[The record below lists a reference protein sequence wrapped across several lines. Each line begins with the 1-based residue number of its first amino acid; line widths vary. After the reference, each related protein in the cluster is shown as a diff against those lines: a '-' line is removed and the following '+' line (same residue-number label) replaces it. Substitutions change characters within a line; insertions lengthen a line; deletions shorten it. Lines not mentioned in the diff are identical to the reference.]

1 MALEQLKEF
10 DINNL
15 YKVLKK
21 IDVDTLKHYN
31 DSSISDVDYF
41 SYAIK
46 NDIISNALNI
56 VINYLFGNIESC
68 GVDMSCRTI
77 IEALMILKIDEHNQ
91 ISDIQK
97 KIYRYS
103 YTYVDISNFYE
114 TMNVISDEEKKT
126 LLNRLGEDK
135 NKATQAM
142 LSHFK
147 CNLEELNK
155 AYKKDDPCFYLQ
167 KNINEKIK
175 PSKLLDTYV
184 VCDNCKRMYEL
195 FSIFI
200 HPNSE
205 IDQDFKNK
213 LMKKRKVFINKVLD
227 CVFEYLKKEDLLIY
241 ESDTSN
247 FESDISKSQLYNN
260 IHNLIEFFKLISIL
274 EEKLCITAEGISWFN
289 FSVS

>member
-31 DSSISDVDYF
+31 DSSIPDVDYF

-77 IEALMILKIDEHNQ
+77 IEALMILKIDEHNE

-114 TMNVISDEEKKT
+114 
-126 LLNRLGEDK
+126 R
-135 NKATQAM
+135 
-142 LSHFK
+142 
-147 CNLEELNK
+147 
-155 AYKKDDPCFYLQ
+155 
-167 KNINEKIK
+167 IK
-175 PSKLLDTYV
+175 
-184 VCDNCKRMYEL
+184 
-195 FSIFI
+195 FI
-200 HPNSE
+200 
-205 IDQDFKNK
+205 
-213 LMKKRKVFINKVLD
+213 
-227 CVFEYLKKEDLLIY
+227 
-241 ESDTSN
+241 
-247 FESDISKSQLYNN
+247 
-260 IHNLIEFFKLISIL
+260 
-274 EEKLCITAEGISWFN
+274 
-289 FSVS
+289 